1 MRSVATTA
9 TMVILDL
16 LPLPGVLECGGIFL
30 SALCDSSWRLWQTS
44 VLCCF
49 PSVHGDSNRHLLLS
63 FKLRCLFLGLAK
75 AVDGFLGVVI
85 FIVFPQRLV
94 LRVGG
99 LSCESLCASVFGIDY
114 DSCMVF
120 AEFFVPRFCVCVCV
134 HIFPVSSLWCD
145 KGLSCVVGASA
156 GSRCVARSFGL
167 RMIDVWC
174 WAISSF

>member
-1 MRSVATTA
+1 MEVSSS
-9 TMVILDL
+9 L
-16 LPLPGVLECGGIFL
+16 LSAILPG
-30 SALCDSSWRLWQTS
+30 DSGRHL

-99 LSCESLCASVFGIDY
+99 LSCESLCASEFGIEY
-114 DSCMVF
+114 DSCMVL
-120 AEFFVPRFCVCVCV
+120 AELFVPRFCVCVSV
-134 HIFPVSSLWCD
+134 TTSFRSLHC
-145 KGLSCVVGASA
+145 GLIRDCPASWA
-156 GSRCVARSFGL
+156 PQQGVA
-167 RMIDVWC
+167 V
-174 WAISSF
+174 